1 VPTIEENNDEMRYLI
16 IALINSI
23 YGILLLVTLRSDTTG
38 FYLVLFI
45 ASVLTILGLVGLSL
59 WFWKTFVT
67 SKSSDQSTALKNW
80 YQLAKGIDILLIL
93 GLFFRSFV
101 LQPFLVEG
109 SSMEPNYH
117 NQEFLL
123 VDRASYKFKQ
133 PQRGEVIIFQFPKN
147 IDEDYIKRIVG
158 LPGENIKIENG
169 QIFINGLLLNENY
182 LPSNTQTDV
191 RANPEDTLNITL
203 NPGEYF
209 VLGDN
214 RDNSSDSREWGTV
227 PEKNI
232 IGRAWLIAYPFE
244 NFGKVKNPVTNSLLG
259 NI

>member
-1 VPTIEENNDEMRYLI
+1 MPTIEENNDEMRYLI

-80 YQLAKGIDILLIL
+80 Y
-93 GLFFRSFV
+93 
-101 LQPFLVEG
+101 
-109 SSMEPNYH
+109 
-117 NQEFLL
+117 
-123 VDRASYKFKQ
+123 
-133 PQRGEVIIFQFPKN
+133 RGEVIIFQFPKN